1 MKYKITKEDNFWRGY
16 EWSETKNCWYYIDN
30 SISFTKFGCK
40 YFVKKYHKKSK
51 EKPKDI
57 SEEFELE

>member
-40 YFVKKYHKKSK
+40 YFVKKYHKKIK

>member
-40 YFVKKYHKKSK
+40 YFVKKYHKKFK